1 MPEKTDHAP
10 GEPCWAELTTPDV
23 EATERFYDALFG
35 WSIPATEQSEQFS
48 GYRQAFQG
56 ERPVGGVMPQMQ
68 GGPPPAWT
76 TYFAVADADT
86 VAGLVSE
93 AGGTVI
99 AEPMDVGDLGRM
111 AVFTDP
117 TGAAFGVWQAGSF
130 GGSAVVQEH
139 GAPTWSEL
147 GTRDV
152 EAARAFYAKVFDWR
166 FEDREYERGTY
177 TRISAAGEPFGGMV
191 DITERTPPEIP
202 AHWLVYFA
210 ADDAEATVT
219 RAKESGG
226 EIPAGPFEISE
237 VGTIAVIKDP
247 GGAFFAIIQ
256 PDPRM
261 QGDDSPARR

>member
-1 MPEKTDHAP
+1 MPEKTDHAA
-10 GEPCWAELTTPDV
+10 GEPCWVELTTPDL
-23 EATERFYDALFG
+23 EATERFYDSLFG

-48 GYRQAFQG
+48 GYRQAIKG
-56 ERPVGGVMPQMQ
+56 GRPVAGVMPQME

-76 TYFAVADADT
+76 TYFAVDDSDA
-86 VAGLVSE
+86 VAGLVAE
-93 AGGTVI
+93 AGGATI

-117 TGAAFGVWQAGSF
+117 TGAAFGIWQAGSF
-130 GGSAVVQEH
+130 AGAGVVGEH

-166 FEDREYERGTY
+166 FEDREFDLGAY
-177 TRISAAGEPFGGMV
+177 TTISAGGDPFGGLL
-191 DITERTPPEIP
+191 DITERVPAEIP
-202 AHWLVYFA
+202 AHWLAYFA
-210 ADDAEATVT
+210 VDDADAAIA
-219 RAKESGG
+219 RAKEGGG

-237 VGTIAVIKDP
+237 VGRIAVIKDP

-256 PDPRM
+256 PNPQM
-261 QGDDSPARR
+261 QAEDPARR